1 MKPVVSVLMPVY
13 NAAATI
19 EPAVRSILRQSFTN
33 FELVIV
39 DDGSTDT
46 TPEIL
51 DSLSSSDG
59 RIHVVRTEHRGIVA
73 ALNRGLSVCSAEL
86 VARMDADDISHRDRL
101 AEQTAFMDSNPDISV
116 CACLVRIFPRNKLLG
131 GMLRYEQWLN
141 SLITPSQIARDI
153 FVESPVAHPSVILRR
168 REVLELGGYTDK
180 GWVEDYDLWLRYH
193 THGKKFAKIPRLLLW
208 WRHSPERVT
217 VTDPRCSVESF
228 LRAKAHYLSML
239 TKCKNRPVVLWGA
252 GKTGRRLLKHLLR
265 EGLTPEAVV
274 DIDPKKIGRT
284 LRGKPIVPPEWLA
297 ARTDAFVI
305 TAVSSL
311 GARELIRSRLNEFG
325 FREGHDFLCAA

>member
-1 MKPVVSVLMPVY
+1 MKPAVSVLMPVY

-19 EPAVRSILRQSFTN
+19 EPAVRSILRQSLTN

-39 DDGSTDT
+39 DDGSTDA

-59 RIHVVRTEHRGIVA
+59 RIQVVQTEHRGIVA
-73 ALNRGLSVCSAEL
+73 ALNCGLSLCSGEL

-101 AEQTAFMDSNPDISV
+101 AEQVSFMDANPEISV
-116 CACLVRIFPRNKLLG
+116 CASLVRIFPRKKLLE

-168 REVLELGGYTDK
+168 REILELGGYTDR

-193 THGKKFAKIPRLLLW
+193 IHGKKFAKIPRVLLW
-208 WRHSPERVT
+208 WRHSPERIT

-228 LRAKAHYLSML
+228 LRAKAHYLSTL
-239 TKCKNRPVVLWGA
+239 IECKNRPIVLWGA
-252 GKTGRRLLKHLLR
+252 GQTGRRLLKHLLR
-265 EGLTPEAVV
+265 EGLTLEAVV

-284 LRGKPIVPPEWLA
+284 LRGQPIVPPDWLIT
-297 ARTDAFVI
+297 RKNVFVI
-305 TAVSSL
+305 TAVSSS
-311 GARELIRSRLNEFG
+311 GARELIRSRLTEFG
-325 FREGHDFLCAA
+325 FHEGHDFLCAA